1 MTEQE
6 RLRAVEDAYVDL
18 LEEVFDDTCSKDDPC
33 GEAPAW
39 HAYRA
44 AVEARSQ
51 ARTKETT

>member
-44 AVEARSQ
+44 AVDARSRS
-51 ARTKETT
+51 RTKERT